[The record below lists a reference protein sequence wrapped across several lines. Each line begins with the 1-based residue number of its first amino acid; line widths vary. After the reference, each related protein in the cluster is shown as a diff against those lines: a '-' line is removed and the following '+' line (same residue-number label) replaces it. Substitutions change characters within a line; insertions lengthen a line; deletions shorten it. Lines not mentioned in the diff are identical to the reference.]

1 MPGMLQEKAGV
12 LVGNFSA
19 PDTVYT
25 EALIL
30 LFQVLTGFVE

>member
-25 EALIL
+25 EALVML
-30 LFQVLTGFVE
+30 PTY